1 MRHEYEARGLDI
13 ADVADDPVEQFQRWL
28 TEALDAGLVEPNAMV
43 LSTVD
48 ATGAPSSRHVLLKGL
63 SAGGF
68 EFYTNYESG
77 KGRDIVGNDAVALAF
92 PWLGLHRQVCIAGQA
107 APLTDAESD
116 AYFALRPRA
125 AQLGAWASSQSSQI
139 DSREVLDDR
148 MAEMTERFP
157 ELVPRPP
164 HWGGYRVTPRIIEF
178 WQGRPSR
185 LHDRIRFVRT
195 EDDSWSRSRLAP

>member
-1 MRHEYEARGLDI
+1 MRQEYEARGLDI

-63 SAGGF
+63 SAGGL

-116 AYFALRPRA
+116 AYFTLRPRA

-157 ELVPRPP
+157 ELVPRPS
-164 HWGGYRVTPRIIEF
+164 HWGGYRVTPRTIEF